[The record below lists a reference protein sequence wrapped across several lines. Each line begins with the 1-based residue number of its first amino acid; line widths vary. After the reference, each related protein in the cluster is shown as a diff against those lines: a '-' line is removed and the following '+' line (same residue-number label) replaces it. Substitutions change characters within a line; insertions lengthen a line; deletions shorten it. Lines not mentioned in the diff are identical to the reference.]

1 MKKTGLF
8 LFFVFITVQSSFV
21 FAQTTVVKGKV
32 VDDET
37 KEPLP
42 FVNLLLKGTKDGIAT
57 DFDGYYSISSNSAAD
72 SLQISFVG
80 YIPVTRRINRGQEQ
94 VINVALKKNSVNLEE
109 VVINP
114 GENPA
119 HRLLRKVIANK
130 PLTDR
135 ENLNSYQYQVY
146 NKIEF
151 DLNNISDKMT
161 KSRALKPVKFIFN
174 NIDSSDIEQKPFL
187 PLFMTESLSEY
198 YYKSKPQ
205 FKKEVI
211 KGSKVAGLQDASVS
225 QFMGEMYQK
234 VNIYDNNIL
243 VFGKTFVSPIS
254 DNGLFYYRYYIID
267 SMNIDGHKCYQVQFK
282 PKRKQELT
290 FKGNMWIADTLFAV
304 KRLEMSIAEDANIN
318 YVSTLNV
325 IQTYTYVDSTWML
338 SKDRLVVD
346 FTLLDK
352 KTGFYGRKTTSYKDF
367 VINHAK
373 EDEFYSRTENISVEK
388 EAYKQTEE
396 YWKTVRH
403 DTLSVNEK
411 KIYKMVDTIQSLPIY
426 KSWLDVITIFATG
439 YKVHGDFEY
448 GPYYNALSFNRI
460 EGARV
465 RLGGRTSNAFST
477 WYELSGYAAHGFKD
491 EKFKYNIA
499 FKSYVTKKPRQL
511 VGISYKNDLEILGQS
526 QNGFTQDNIIASLFR
541 RTPLDNLTS
550 VQQIRPYYEREWF
563 TGFNTK
569 MFFIYRTMTPL
580 GGYTYDYKAE
590 DGTIKFQKNIIT
602 SEVKVLARMAYDEKY
617 IESAFSRASMG
628 TKYPILSVDYTKGIK
643 DLFFSNYNYGRLS
656 VKVEDRIRIN
666 LLGYTDYIFEGGKIF
681 GQVPYPLMVLHGG
694 NETYVYDPYAYNMM
708 NYYEF
713 ASDRYFTIS
722 AFHHFEGFFLNKIPL
737 LRKLKWREVVTAK
750 YLVGSVFQKNRVLLS
765 FPETLHA
772 LSRGPYYEVSAG
784 IENIFKI
791 FRVDMLWRLSYLDN
805 PDISKYGIRA
815 CMQVTF

>member
-750 YLVGSVFQKNRVLLS
+750 YLIGSVFQKNRVLLS

-791 FRVDMLWRLSYLDN
+791 FRVDMLWRLSYRDN